1 MISGTSKE
9 KMLSSMAFTLFSN
22 LHLPVLMMA
31 IMLWA
36 STGKAAEKPST
47 EPVVR
52 VDPMAMTRLYGRTST
67 KAGAAASLDQLPENM
82 VIRWVG
88 RGSISWQVDVRHSG
102 DYEVGLCY
110 AALTDGA
117 KLEVVSRG
125 GQSKIT
131 GTVRKTTGPYKDR
144 QISEEGPLHTD
155 FLRNFER
162 VPLDGVLHLPAGIS
176 EITIRVTEPESGEVM
191 DFRAMELV
199 PVAAKQAIA
208 ESEERAK
215 RSQASTD
222 WMVKAKYGVMFHWTD
237 GSQPRHGPKKPY
249 AEAVRDFDVDAFA
262 DMVEGTG
269 AGWVIFTMMHATA
282 HCPAPIKSW
291 DKYHPGRTTKRDL
304 IMEMADALNEK
315 GIKLILYMSSHI
327 LLRSKLIPEEQ
338 GVDVHMEILRELGQ
352 RYGRKL
358 AGYWFDGWDIIP
370 QRFPNAPVSFERF
383 FEATKTGNPDRVI
396 GLNFW
401 IFPDATLWQEYWAGE
416 ADEELKPAKGR
427 YIEYDAGRGLQR
439 HALFMLEDIWVHRKP
454 DSEMEKPVFSKQEL
468 ISYIKQLTANE
479 GVATIN
485 LGIYQDGTIG
495 KKSLK
500 VMKALRRAIRK

>member
-1 MISGTSKE
+1 
-9 KMLSSMAFTLFSN
+9 
-22 LHLPVLMMA
+22 
-31 IMLWA
+31 
-36 STGKAAEKPST
+36 
-47 EPVVR
+47 
-52 VDPMAMTRLYGRTST
+52 
-67 KAGAAASLDQLPENM
+67 
-82 VIRWVG
+82 
-88 RGSISWQVDVRHSG
+88 VRHSG

-117 KLEVVSRG
+117 KLEVISRS

-162 VPLDGVLHLPAGIS
+162 VPLNGVLHLPAGIS
-176 EITIRVTEPESGEVM
+176 EITIRVAEPESGEVM

-215 RSQASTD
+215 RSQAGTD

-262 DMVEGTG
+262 DMVEDTG

-282 HCPAPIKSW
+282 HCPAPIKVW
-291 DKYHPGRTTKRDL
+291 EKYHPGQTTERDL
-304 IMEMADALNEK
+304 IKEMADALNEK

-454 DSEMEKPVFSKQEL
+454 DSEMEKPVFGEQEL
-468 ISYIKQLTANE
+468 ISYVKQLTANE
-479 GVATIN
+479 GVATVN

-495 KKSLK
+495 KESRK
-500 VMKALRRAIRK
+500 VMQALRQAISK